1 MLPETKEPTMFSNEF
16 AYAQLLR
23 LRQAE
28 LAAEL
33 ERRRVIRHAEEQAEQ
48 SSPGGRS
55 RTSRFRLR
63 LARTSPEEPCED
75 ATPEAF

>member
-1 MLPETKEPTMFSNEF
+1 MFSNEF

-33 ERRRVIRHAEEQAEQ
+33 EQRRVIRLAEEQAEQ
-48 SSPGGRS
+48 GSPRGRRRS
-55 RTSRFRLR
+55 SRFRLGISR
-63 LARTSPEEPCED
+63 AAAEEPCEG
-75 ATPEAF
+75 ATSQAL